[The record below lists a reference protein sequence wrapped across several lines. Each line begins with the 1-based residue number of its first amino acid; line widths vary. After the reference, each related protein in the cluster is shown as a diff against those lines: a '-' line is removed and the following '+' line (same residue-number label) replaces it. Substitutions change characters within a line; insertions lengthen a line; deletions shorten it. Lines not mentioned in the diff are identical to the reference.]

1 MSNTRQLAKA
11 AALELLQN
19 GQRPTAERVRKAIGQ
34 GAQQTILSALD
45 DLWAE
50 VGERLREPRLPEAL
64 VEPVAAL
71 WARALAEAD
80 QQWQTERARL
90 IVELETTERQL
101 TALTEKNDSLET
113 ALEAAHVRATT
124 AEHRVEEQAARIEVL
139 NAKQLELD
147 GALTRL
153 RDENEQLLASVQT
166 ERDGRERD
174 QAAWLQQVDKARQ
187 DLKTANADRKRS
199 SQLLDQE
206 REAAASQRVLLAQRE
221 QRLEDLQVKLAAAD
235 NTTAQ
240 LEQRTEVLGKAVQE
254 AEIAALRTNL
264 ARDELARA
272 LQSAQDAKVNL
283 QERLDASDRSREGLA
298 AENARLREQLVGLQ
312 ASQDRL
318 QETLALA
325 IGRSRGDDKE
335 IGAG

>member
-19 GQRPTAERVRKAIGQ
+19 GQRPTADRVRQAIGQ

-64 VEPVAAL
+64 VEPVAEL

-80 QQWQTERARL
+80 QQWQTERGRL
-90 IVELETTERQL
+90 GEQLETAERQL
-101 TALTEKNDSLET
+101 KALTEKNDALET
-113 ALEAAHVRATT
+113 ALEAAHVRATA
-124 AEHRVEEQAARIEVL
+124 AEHRVEDQDARIEAL
-139 NAKQLELD
+139 DAKQLELD

-153 RDENEQLLASVQT
+153 RDENDQLRASVQT

-187 DLKTANADRKRS
+187 DRKTANADRKRS

-206 REAAASQRVLLAQRE
+206 RETAASQRVLLAQRE
-221 QRLEDLQVKLAAAD
+221 QRLEDLQVQLAAAGE
-235 NTTAQ
+235 TMAQ

-254 AEIAALRTNL
+254 AEIATLRTNL

-272 LQSAQDAKVNL
+272 LQSAYF
-283 QERLDASDRSREGLA
+283 
-298 AENARLREQLVGLQ
+298 
-312 ASQDRL
+312 
-318 QETLALA
+318 T
-325 IGRSRGDDKE
+325 
-335 IGAG
+335 